1 MEELNKKLK
10 EQQAPSSQDANQI
23 HVDKQVN
30 AEDKF
35 WIRWEKR
42 RREELQETLQSIERE
57 LQEKQLD
64 MQSYRE
70 NLTEAYRIRR

>member
-1 MEELNKKLK
+1 MR
-10 EQQAPSSQDANQI
+10 NQI

-70 NLTEAYRIRR
+70 NLQKLTEFADRSYNASRTPTAYV